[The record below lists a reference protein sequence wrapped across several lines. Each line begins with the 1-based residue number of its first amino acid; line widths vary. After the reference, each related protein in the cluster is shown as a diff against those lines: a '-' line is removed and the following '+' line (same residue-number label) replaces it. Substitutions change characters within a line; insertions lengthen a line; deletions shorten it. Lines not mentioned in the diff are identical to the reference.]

1 MAADAPAPEDIAAGG
16 AKWSGVIA
24 QEGVD
29 TGDGRRI
36 EAGALKWRALPL
48 TLMGQKTTPE
58 FGGHTD
64 AGVCGR
70 IDDITRNGE
79 NIVAGG
85 VFDTGAWGA
94 DIERMVRDGMLKGVS
109 VDLAVDEA
117 EVEEDPAIEDPMEA
131 YFMGTLVV
139 KSGTILGATVVPFP
153 AFENAS
159 IAIIAGAAMT
169 LRNARRD
176 ADGTMI
182 VSFFM
187 PFAPDMPPADAAPT
201 DAPPAQKADPDQGED
216 DAVDAAMS
224 AVEDASGAL
233 DDALAAL
240 RKALDA
246 DDAADKKEGE

>member
-1 MAADAPAPEDIAAGG
+1 
-16 AKWSGVIA
+16 
-24 QEGVD
+24 
-29 TGDGRRI
+29 
-36 EAGALKWRALPL
+36 
-48 TLMGQKTTPE
+48 
-58 FGGHTD
+58 
-64 AGVCGR
+64 
-70 IDDITRNGE
+70 
-79 NIVAGG
+79 
-85 VFDTGAWGA
+85 
-94 DIERMVRDGMLKGVS
+94 
-109 VDLAVDEA
+109 
-117 EVEEDPAIEDPMEA
+117 
-131 YFMGTLVV
+131 MGTLVV